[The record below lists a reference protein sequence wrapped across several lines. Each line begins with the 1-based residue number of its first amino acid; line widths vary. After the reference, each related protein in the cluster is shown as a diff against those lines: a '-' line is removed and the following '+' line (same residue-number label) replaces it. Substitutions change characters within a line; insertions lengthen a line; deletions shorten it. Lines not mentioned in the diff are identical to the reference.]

1 MCVSLLRPQAAHGCG
16 TTWHV
21 GSQPGSG
28 RWLKSTVL
36 NYSLSSSVKKTMVS
50 SFCWLYL
57 CDVSCWPRSTP
68 MVLNLKNHQ
77 AATFKLIVDAAG
89 VHYCA
94 RVVVW
99 CFCQVCCWWLVVL
112 KWDLLLLTARKLWE
126 MQGSDD
132 CLLSRRMPVKI
143 NLLRS
148 ISIPVILTMFIS
160 DLQRR
165 ILQLWNSL
173 E

>member
-57 CDVSCWPRSTP
+57 CDVSCSLRSTL

-77 AATFKLIVDAAG
+77 GFQTNYWRCWC
-89 VHYCA
+89 YCA
-94 RVVVW
+94 CVVVW

-132 CLLSRRMPVKI
+132 CLLSRWIPMKI
-143 NLLRS
+143 NMLRS
-148 ISIPVILTMFIS
+148 ILIPVILT
-160 DLQRR
+160 
-165 ILQLWNSL
+165 
-173 E
+173 